1 MCLTWY
7 LKEKFIV
14 EDDSEDADVSGGGQS
29 GGVNSESEVV
39 SSFVRD
45 LGPMMS
51 MSDLSQLSWR
61 KFVFIHDFIS
71 LRQFVRV

>member
-29 GGVNSESEVV
+29 GGV